1 MLAKSEILSSKIE
14 NNDRLVLDQ
23 KAKCGEQFDWSILKS
38 CTFELSCKNS
48 AISFNRNFKWRW
60 RCFAPET
67 SALPLGA

>member
-23 KAKCGEQFDWSILKS
+23 KAKCGEQFDGSILKS

-48 AISFNRNFKWRW
+48 AISFNRNFK
-60 RCFAPET
+60 
-67 SALPLGA
+67 